1 MGVFDEIKSKNFS
14 LYGQWLG
21 IISIILLIAL
31 GIVGFM
37 QHVVFSIVGWV
48 IAFILIGIEVP
59 LCLKLCPTS
68 PKFDSFIAYF
78 ENCYFRALIYLAFA
92 VVMFLSNLLNV
103 GPLIAT
109 GVSLLLAA
117 ICYGIAAFSGQA
129 FASSRIFGGTGVD
142 NVKLNSLRAEAE
154 TATSLG
160 DDFANKIKQL
170 EEENIQ
176 KGHEIT
182 SFKVKNERLET
193 RLKRI
198 EDELILVNLK
208 SQESNKKSEDLE
220 KHVIDLEQE
229 LENAEKKND
238 ELKEMNKSIK
248 EELEEFVRQLEVA

>member
-21 IISIILLIAL
+21 IVSIILLIAL

-48 IAFILIGIEVP
+48 IAFILVGIEVP

-68 PKFDSFIAYF
+68 PK
-78 ENCYFRALIYLAFA
+78 LFA

-129 FASSRIFGGTGVD
+129 FASSRMFGGTGVD
-142 NVKLNSLRAEAE
+142 NVKLNLLRAEAE
-154 TATSLG
+154 TATTLG